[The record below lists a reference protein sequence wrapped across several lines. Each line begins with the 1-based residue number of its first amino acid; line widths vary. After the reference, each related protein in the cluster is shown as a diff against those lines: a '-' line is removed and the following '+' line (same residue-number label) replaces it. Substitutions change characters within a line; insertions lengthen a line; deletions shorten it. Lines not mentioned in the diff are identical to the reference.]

1 MRVEIMD
8 ESGEAQ
14 KATWAIN
21 IIIIELG
28 QLYQRRFLNPQI
40 LVER

>member
-1 MRVEIMD
+1 MRIEIMD

-21 IIIIELG
+21 IIIIEL
-28 QLYQRRFLNPQI
+28 
-40 LVER
+40 EEWC